1 MMDAATVWTMTRK
14 EFRDA
19 QRNRWV
25 TLLAAMFAV
34 LSLALSVLGL
44 SSLGTIGITG
54 FGRTAASLLNLVL
67 LLVPL
72 MGLLMGAVSVSAER
86 EQGTLATILAQ
97 PVTPSEVLLG
107 KFLGASM
114 ALVAAISLG
123 FGLSGLIIARG
134 SGVSQLSVYLSLVG
148 LTFLL
153 GIVHVGMGVCLSVMT
168 RRSATALGLAV
179 FVWLFVA
186 FLSDLGVMGT
196 SIVLKLTPAQ
206 LLWASLGNPAQ
217 LFKLAAIHALHGN
230 LELLGASGLYAV
242 SVLGSWLLPVLV
254 LLLVLWILLPLT
266 AAFQIFHRRG
276 AL

>member
-1 MMDAATVWTMTRK
+1 MMDATTIWTITRK

-34 LSLALSVLGL
+34 LSLALSALGL

-72 MGLLMGAVSVSAER
+72 MGLLIGAVSVSAER
-86 EQGTLATILAQ
+86 EQGTLVTILAQ

-114 ALVAAISLG
+114 ALVAAIVLG

-134 SGVSQLSVYLSLVG
+134 SGVSQLGVYLSLVG
-148 LTFLL
+148 LTLL
-153 GIVHVGMGVCLSVMT
+153 FGIVHVGMGVCLSVMT
-168 RRSATALGLAV
+168 RRSATAIGLAV

-196 SIVLKLTPAQ
+196 SIALTLTPAQ
-206 LLWASLGNPAQ
+206 LLWVSLSNPAQ
-217 LFKLAAIHALHGN
+217 IFKLAAIHALHGN
-230 LELLGASGLYAV
+230 LELLGSSGLYAV
-242 SVLGSWLLPVLV
+242 SVLGQWLLPVLV
-254 LLLVLWILLPLT
+254 LLLALWMFLPL
-266 AAFQIFHRRG
+266 AVAFQLFHRRG

>member
-1 MMDAATVWTMTRK
+1 MMDAATIWTITRK

-19 QRNRWV
+19 QRSRWV

-34 LSLALSVLGL
+34 LSLALSALGL

-86 EQGTLATILAQ
+86 EQGTLVTVMAQ
-97 PVTPSEVLLG
+97 PVTPSEVLLA

-114 ALVAAISLG
+114 ALVTAISLG
-123 FGLSGLIIARG
+123 FGLSGLVIVRG
-134 SGVSQLSVYLSLVG
+134 SGVSQLSVYLNLVG

-153 GIVHVGMGVCLSVMT
+153 GIVHVGIGVCLSVMA
-168 RRSATALGLAV
+168 RRSATAIGLAV

-196 SIVLKLTPAQ
+196 SIVLRLTPAQ
-206 LLWASLGNPAQ
+206 LLWVCLGNPAQ

-230 LELLGASGLYAV
+230 LELLGSSGLYAV
-242 SVLGSWLLPVLV
+242 SVLGHWLLPVLV
-254 LLLVLWILLPLT
+254 LLLVFWVLLPLA
-266 AAFQIFHRRG
+266 AAFHIFHRQG

>member
-1 MMDAATVWTMTRK
+1 MMDATTIWTMTRK
-14 EFRDA
+14 ELRDA

-34 LSLALSVLGL
+34 LSLALSALGL
-44 SSLGTIGITG
+44 SGLGTIGITG

-86 EQGTLATILAQ
+86 EQGTLVTVMAQ

-107 KFLGASM
+107 KFLGASL
-114 ALVAAISLG
+114 ALVAAIGLG
-123 FGLSGLIIARG
+123 FGLSGLVIVRG
-134 SGVSQLSVYLSLVG
+134 SGVSQLSVYLNLVG
-148 LTFLL
+148 LTLLL
-153 GIVHVGMGVCLSVMT
+153 GIVHVGIGICLSVMT
-168 RRSATALGLAV
+168 RRSATAIGLAV

-206 LLWASLGNPAQ
+206 LLWVSLGNPAQ
-217 LFKLAAIHALHGN
+217 VFKLAAIHALHGN
-230 LELLGASGLYAV
+230 LELLGASGLYAA
-242 SVLGSWLLPVLV
+242 SVLGHWLLPVLT
-254 LLLVLWILLPLT
+254 LLLVLWILFPLT
-266 AAFQIFHRRG
+266 VAFQLFHRRG